1 MPALAALLRQSVAAL
16 AGLLALAVASAGTP
30 SDIDVFAGTSAT
42 ERPNVLIVLDSSAN
56 WSASISGAAHCY
68 YRDNGLQTTAG
79 PTADQGTKLAIEK
92 CALYNLV
99 DSLPV
104 AASGGPSNDALFN
117 VALLLMNEAPNNG
130 AYPRQAFV
138 PLTTASKAALKSRIA
153 GLNKNGDKA
162 NNADYGLAMFEAYR
176 YYRGLPALNG
186 RLGSKFDAAAF
197 SGASYA
203 SPSAQ
208 SCARN
213 YVIVIGNGSPQNSN
227 PEKSV
232 QGLMAAAIDA
242 EYAASDAATRAQLKL
257 KIDNPTLGNDAANWS
272 DEMARFLRGVDAS
285 GRPDTQGIVTHAIAV
300 KKGPSDGDFP
310 ELMRSI
316 ARHGGGSY
324 HEATSADLL
333 LKALQDIFSQIQAV
347 DSVFA
352 SASLPV
358 SLNTRGTYLNQVFLG
373 MFRPDADGKPRWR
386 GNLKQYRFGID
397 GQGELFLADA
407 AGNPAVNSSSGFVS
421 PSAVSF
427 WTQPSSFWAQQPMG
441 TPESASDSPDGEVVE
456 KGGLAQQLRTAHAAS
471 RATRKVVT
479 CLGCA
484 AGTVLGSSLQTRFE
498 DGNSALT
505 AAMLGVAGA
514 ADRSALIDWV
524 RGTSNAGDE
533 AGPITTPPTTVR
545 PSIHGDVLHSRP
557 AVVNFGGS
565 TGVVVFYGANDGQ
578 LRAID
583 GNAVGATA
591 GRELWSF
598 VPQEVMAG
606 LGRLRA
612 NAPQIA
618 LSTTPPGSGAQPRGY
633 FVDGPVGVYQK
644 LAVDGTTTRAIV
656 YPTLRRG
663 GRHVYAIDVTV
674 PAEPRFLWRLGPSSP
689 GMAALAQTWSEPRVA
704 RVKGHEGP
712 VLVFGGGYDA
722 AAEDGSAGGASSG
735 NAVFVVDAI
744 NGTLLRAFTALAGGG
759 SIGRSVAADVTL
771 VDTDSDGKVDRAYAV
786 DLGGQVYRI
795 DFESEPGVAPAD
807 WTAYRL
813 ADLSGG
819 TATGRKFLF
828 APDVVIGKGF
838 AALLVGSGDRE
849 KPLLAGT
856 QDHFFQLFDRRVAK
870 GAPAAPSPITFA
882 SLAPVG
888 ETPSSTGDGC
898 HMALDPGEKVVTA
911 AVSIGGRSYFGTH
924 RPGSSGA
931 GGTSCSASLGVAK
944 TYAMPLFCAAGT
956 GTVLAS
962 GGLPPSPVAGVVTVR
977 RADGT
982 SQQVPF
988 VIGVANPRS
997 SSIEVTRVRLTV
1009 DAPRQRRFWFHE
1021 SRR

>member
-1 MPALAALLRQSVAAL
+1 MRAVTLILQRTLATA
-16 AGLLALAVASAGTP
+16 AGLLAMATATAGAP

-42 ERPNVLIVLDSSAN
+42 ERPNVLIFLDSSAN
-56 WSASISGAAHCY
+56 WSASISGAANCY
-68 YRDNGLQTTAG
+68 YRDNGVPTTAG

-104 AASGGPSNDALFN
+104 AASGGPSADALFN
-117 VALLLMNEAPNNG
+117 VAIQLMNQAPHNG
-130 AYPRQAFV
+130 AYPRKAFV
-138 PLTTASKAALKSRIA
+138 PLTTANKAALKTMIA
-153 GLNKNGDKA
+153 GLSKNGDKA
-162 NNADYGLAMFEAYR
+162 NNADYGQGLYEAYR
-176 YYRGLPALNG
+176 YYRGLAPLNG
-186 RLGSKFDAAAF
+186 RLGSKSDAAAF
-197 SGASYA
+197 SGSVYA

-213 YVIVIGNGSPQNSN
+213 YIVVIGNGSPQNSN

-257 KIDNPTLGNDAANWS
+257 KIDDPSLGNDAANWS

-310 ELMRSI
+310 ALMRSI

-333 LKALQDIFSQIQAV
+333 LKALQDIFFQIQAV

-358 SLNTRGTYLNQVFLG
+358 SLNSRGTYLNQVFLG

-386 GNLKQYRFGID
+386 GNLKQYRFGLD
-397 GQGELFLADA
+397 AQGELSLVDA
-407 AGNPAVNSSSGFVS
+407 TGNPAVSGSSGFIR

-427 WTQPSSFWAQQPMG
+427 WTQPGSFWSSQPMG

-456 KGGLAQQLRTAHAAS
+456 KGGAAQQLRSAYATS
-471 RATRKVVT
+471 RAARPVYT
-479 CLGCA
+479 CLACTP
-484 AGTVLGSSLQTRFE
+484 GTVLGTSPQTRFE
-498 DGNSALT
+498 DGNGALT

-514 ADRSALIDWV
+514 AERSALIDWV
-524 RGTSNAGDE
+524 RGTNNAGDE
-533 AGPITTPPTTVR
+533 VGPTTTPATTVR

-578 LRAID
+578 LRAVD
-583 GNAVGATA
+583 GNPSGPTA

-606 LGRLRA
+606 LPRLRA
-612 NAPQIA
+612 NTPAIA
-618 LSTTPPGSGAQPRGY
+618 LSTTPPGSGARSRDY
-633 FVDGPVGVYQK
+633 FVDGPIGLYQK
-644 LAVDGTTTRAIV
+644 LAADGSTSRAIL

-674 PAEPRFLWRLGPSSP
+674 PSEPRFLWRLGPSSP

-704 RVKGHEGP
+704 RVKGHDGP

-722 AAEDGSAGGASSG
+722 AVEDGSAGDSSSG

-744 NGTLLRAFTALAGGG
+744 SGTLLRAFTTLAGGG
-759 SIGRSVAADVTL
+759 SIGRSVAADVSL

-795 DFESEPGVAPAD
+795 DFESPAGDAPAD

-838 AALLVGSGDRE
+838 AALLIGSGDRE
-849 KPLLAGT
+849 KPLRTGT
-856 QDHFFQLFDRRVAK
+856 QDHFFQIFDRRVAK
-870 GAPAAPSPITFA
+870 GAPASPTPITFA
-882 SLAPVG
+882 GLVPVG
-888 ETPSSTGDGC
+888 DTPSSTGDGC

-924 RPGSSGA
+924 RPGASSASGA
-931 GGTSCSASLGVAK
+931 SCSANLGVAK

-962 GGLPPSPVAGVVTVR
+962 GGLPPSPVAGIVTVR
-977 RADGT
+977 RADGV

-988 VIGVANPRS
+988 VIGVANPRG